1 MKLLC
6 RVQESFMIPS
16 SSYVESYFQFLSY
29 FNLLTTRNS
38 IPSPLFKCL
47 ADVRL
52 SALKTFKRGFS

>member
-1 MKLLC
+1 
-6 RVQESFMIPS
+6 MIPS
-16 SSYVESYFQFLSY
+16 SSYVESYFQLLSY
-29 FNLLTTRNS
+29 FDSLTTQFP